1 MGLLK
6 KLKNIFYD
14 EEVVEMPVQ
23 NKEEYK
29 PKIEEVVL
37 PKRNAVVE
45 PKREEAKRESSFSE
59 RELFKS
65 ETTFNFP
72 IFDDE
77 DEVKPKSRS
86 NILDIEDKGYKSTPS
101 YKEIPKSEPKAF
113 RPSPVISP
121 IYGVLDKNYKKE
133 TIIEK
138 KDNYRSS
145 PKEVN
150 YDYVRHKAYGTLED
164 ELENT
169 LTRIQEDT
177 EDIEEKIVEKVEDMQ
192 KSADDIENLLTKIE
206 RNASVSI
213 GELEEAQKLKEDL
226 EEEQEQRKPIRET
239 KKEIDYDSTLEHDL
253 FNLIDSMYEDKE
265 D

>member
-14 EEVVEMPVQ
+14 EEIIEIPVQ
-23 NKEEYK
+23 NKEEQK

-37 PKRNAVVE
+37 PKRDVANE
-45 PKREEAKRESSFSE
+45 KAKKESSFSE

-72 IFDDE
+72 IFEDDDE
-77 DEVKPKSRS
+77 EEKPKSRS
-86 NILDIEDKGYKSTPS
+86 SILDIEDKGFKNTSS
-101 YKEIPKSEPKAF
+101 FKETPKSEQKVF

-121 IYGVLDKNYKKE
+121 IYGILDKNYKKE
-133 TIIEK
+133 MIIEK
-138 KDNYRSS
+138 KETYKPATREIS
-145 PKEVN
+145 
-150 YDYVRHKAYGTLED
+150 YDYVRSKAYGTLED

-169 LTRIQEDT
+169 LSRIQKDT
-177 EDIEEKIVEKVEDMQ
+177 EDIEEKIVEKVENMQ
-192 KSADDIENLLTKIE
+192 KSADDIEDLLTKIE
-206 RNASVSI
+206 KNASVSI
-213 GELEEAQKLKEDL
+213 GELEEAQKLQEDI
-226 EEEQEQRKPIRET
+226 EEEKEQKVQVKET